1 MTENATAPRPVIVAG
16 VDGSPTSREALRWA
30 AEEARL
36 RTATL
41 RVVCGWE
48 WSSPFNLIGP
58 ALEYA
63 APDADTPS
71 MEELTR
77 AKVEELL
84 TGTLG
89 EEPGVPVEVRVVQGP
104 ATRVLVDA
112 SEGATLIVVGTR
124 GHSGIKGAVL
134 GSVSRHVTQHARC
147 NVVVVRDSRTKGK
160 YSDKIRTGTDKA
172 KSALDQLNQDGTQ
185 KGGPE
190 KGGQAPGAREDTTRP
205 QHPETGARK
214 PEGEGPAGS

>member
-1 MTENATAPRPVIVAG
+1 MAGAGRRRGRGGPGREAAVRRGPLRGRLLRRRLELSRPACPTPPGARARAAERSTSVTENATAPRPVIVAG

-147 NVVVVRDSRTKGK
+147 NVVVVRDSR
-160 YSDKIRTGTDKA
+160 DLA
-172 KSALDQLNQDGTQ
+172 A
-185 KGGPE
+185 
-190 KGGQAPGAREDTTRP
+190 
-205 QHPETGARK
+205 
-214 PEGEGPAGS
+214 GE

>member
-1 MTENATAPRPVIVAG
+1 MTENAPETRPVIVAG

-77 AKVEELL
+77 AKAEEVV
-84 TGTLG
+84 GETLG

-124 GHSGIKGAVL
+124 GHSGLKGAVL

-147 NVVVVRDSRTKGK
+147 NVVVVRDSR
-160 YSDKIRTGTDKA
+160 D
-172 KSALDQLNQDGTQ
+172 L
-185 KGGPE
+185 
-190 KGGQAPGAREDTTRP
+190 GA
-205 QHPETGARK
+205 
-214 PEGEGPAGS
+214 GE

>member
-1 MTENATAPRPVIVAG
+1 MTEQATGTASAPGQQRPVIVAG
-16 VDGSPTSREALRWA
+16 VDGSPTSRDALIWA

-36 RTATL
+36 RAATV

-77 AKVEELL
+77 AKVEELV

-89 EEPGVPVEVRVVQGP
+89 AQPGVPVEVRVVQGP
-104 ATRVLVDA
+104 AARVLVEA
-112 SEGATLIVVGTR
+112 SEEATLIVVGTR
-124 GHSGIKGAVL
+124 GYGGLKGAVL

-147 NVVVVRDSRTKGK
+147 NVVVVRDRR
-160 YSDKIRTGTDKA
+160 DMA
-172 KSALDQLNQDGTQ
+172 AQD
-185 KGGPE
+185 
-190 KGGQAPGAREDTTRP
+190 
-205 QHPETGARK
+205 
-214 PEGEGPAGS
+214 

>member
-112 SEGATLIVVGTR
+112 SEGATLIVVGAR

-147 NVVVVRDSRTKGK
+147 NVVVVRDSR
-160 YSDKIRTGTDKA
+160 DLA
-172 KSALDQLNQDGTQ
+172 A
-185 KGGPE
+185 
-190 KGGQAPGAREDTTRP
+190 
-205 QHPETGARK
+205 
-214 PEGEGPAGS
+214 GE

>member
-1 MTENATAPRPVIVAG
+1 MTENATGTAGATASPSPRPVIVAG
-16 VDGSPTSREALRWA
+16 VDGSPTSRDALLWA

-36 RTATL
+36 RGAVL

-58 ALEYA
+58 ALEHA
-63 APDADTPS
+63 APDAGTPS

-77 AKVEELL
+77 TRTEELI
-84 TGTLG
+84 TQTLG

-104 ATRVLVDA
+104 ATGVLVEA

-124 GHSGIKGAVL
+124 GHGGLKGAVL

-147 NVVVVRDSRTKGK
+147 NVVVVRGR
-160 YSDKIRTGTDKA
+160 R
-172 KSALDQLNQDGTQ
+172 
-185 KGGPE
+185 
-190 KGGQAPGAREDTTRP
+190 DT
-205 QHPETGARK
+205 A
-214 PEGEGPAGS
+214 EGE

>member
-1 MTENATAPRPVIVAG
+1 MTENATASRPVIVAG

-147 NVVVVRDSRTKGK
+147 NVVVVRDSR
-160 YSDKIRTGTDKA
+160 DLA
-172 KSALDQLNQDGTQ
+172 A
-185 KGGPE
+185 
-190 KGGQAPGAREDTTRP
+190 
-205 QHPETGARK
+205 
-214 PEGEGPAGS
+214 GE